1 MLLNKKTV
9 KMSGADPAFSQ
20 SSALYQA
27 LSFSSYGL
35 SYSQVWI
42 GKRRPWKRVHF
53 IKKPLGEWNPSAKRF
68 QVSYLNLSMILSSQE
83 LFPLYCAQSSPMRWA

>member
-9 KMSGADPAFSQ
+9 KMPGADPAFSQ

-27 LSFSSYGL
+27 LSFSSYGV

-53 IKKPLGEWNPSAKRF
+53 IKKTAWRMESIRQA
-68 QVSYLNLSMILSSQE
+68 VSSV
-83 LFPLYCAQSSPMRWA
+83 LFEFIDDFIEP